1 MLISSHPNLGININ
15 KCKQNMNII
24 NLPTFGLS
32 ARLDKLRDETRRF
45 GNRKVLMSAGRSLSA
60 KVVLSSLARSQQE
73 ALWRSRPPSSLS
85 PSLHLSLPPCVGRRT
100 LAEGAL
106 RKVKKM
112 WRHVH
117 LKWKLVLWVLR
128 LPFFP
133 LRAFKGNTL
142 PDGSL
147 VGAEA
152 EVPLVQFV
160 VPTSVP
166 ARTLQQNS
174 TLCFPEGI
182 NSW

>member
-1 MLISSHPNLGININ
+1 MKEGGSGTERSWCQRDVLSQPRSSSHRRPDRSRRCCWPFLL
-15 KCKQNMNII
+15 
-24 NLPTFGLS
+24 LP
-32 ARLDKLRDETRRF
+32 ARH
-45 GNRKVLMSAGRSLSA
+45 
-60 KVVLSSLARSQQE
+60 
-73 ALWRSRPPSSLS
+73 SRPPSSPS
-85 PSLHLSLPPCVGRRT
+85 PSLHLSRPPRVGRRT

-112 WRHVH
+112 WRHVR

-128 LPFFP
+128 LPFFS

-152 EVPLVQFV
+152 EVPPVQFV
-160 VPTSVP
+160 VPTSVA

-174 TLCFPEGI
+174 TLRFPEGI